1 MEDVENAIKHF
12 AVKDTVR
19 TIPDPYR
26 GEFNYVLYWQLR
38 ATEVNAE
45 QLRTTLASNVISL

>member
-1 MEDVENAIKHF
+1 MEAVENAIKHF

-19 TIPDPYR
+19 TITDRYR
-26 GEFNYVLYWQLR
+26 RDFNYVLYWQLR

-45 QLRTTLASNVISL
+45 QLRITLASNVVSL